1 MEQEG
6 SGMNNDVRLT
16 KVGRRKTLRQR
27 VAENKKWQKAS
38 TVVLPVIFGMILV
51 ALWQGQIIHSWF
63 HTDTFTLPLLNK
75 IGSIM
80 YDIKG
85 KIWENTIST
94 VTVAFF
100 GLVFG
105 SLLGYLIA
113 MLAAMYPKIGTGG
126 LSVIGAFASIPVV
139 ALAPVLNNWTK
150 DVSKDASIRSMI
162 SKIIVVSLICAAD
175 MGLNAYRGLTEIKP
189 FSEDLMAIYA
199 APKRVILWKLRLP
212 NSVPYVFTALKVSV
226 PASITTTIVSEYF
239 AEYITG
245 VGRQIRENIVLA
257 QYSTAWAY
265 IATACI
271 IGVVAYIILMI
282 LQSILL
288 RRYH

>member
-1 MEQEG
+1 MERE
-6 SGMNNDVRLT
+6 VRLQ
-16 KVGRRKTLRQR
+16 KIGRRKTLRQR
-27 VAENKKWQKAS
+27 AKENKKWQKAS
-38 TVVLPVIFGMILV
+38 TVVFPAIFGIILV
-51 ALWQGQIIHSWF
+51 GLWQSQTLHSWF
-63 HTDTFTLPLLNK
+63 NTDTFTLPLLDK
-75 IGSIM
+75 IGGIM
-80 YDIKG
+80 FDIEDKLLV
-85 KIWENTIST
+85 NTEST
-94 VTVAFF
+94 VSVAFI
-100 GLVFG
+100 GLVIG
-105 SLLGYLIA
+105 SLLGYMVA
-113 MLAAMYPKIGTGG
+113 VLAAMFPKVGMGG

-150 DVSKDASIRSMI
+150 DISSEASIRSMV
-162 SKIIVVSLICAAD
+162 SKIIVVTLICAAD

-199 APKRVILWKLRLP
+199 APRRTVLWKLRLP
-212 NSVPYVFTALKVSV
+212 NSLPYVFTALKVSV
-226 PASITTTIVSEYF
+226 PASIMTAIVSEYF

-265 IATACI
+265 IATACL
-271 IGVVAYIILMI
+271 IGIVSYVVLMI

>member
-1 MEQEG
+1 MERE
-6 SGMNNDVRLT
+6 VRLQ
-16 KVGRRKTLRQR
+16 KIGRRKTLRQR
-27 VAENKKWQKAS
+27 AKENRKWQKAS
-38 TVVLPVIFGMILV
+38 TIVLPVILGVILV
-51 ALWQGQIIHSWF
+51 GLWQGQVLHGWF
-63 HTDTFTLPLLNK
+63 HTDTFTLPLLDK
-75 IGSIM
+75 IGGIM
-80 YDIKG
+80 FDIKD
-85 KIWENTIST
+85 KILINTLST
-94 VTVAFF
+94 VSVAFI
-100 GLVFG
+100 GLLVG
-105 SLLGYLIA
+105 SLLGYLVA
-113 MLAAMYPKIGTGG
+113 VLAAMFPKIGMGG

-150 DVSKDASIRSMI
+150 DVSSQASIRSMV
-162 SKIIVVSLICAAD
+162 SKIIVVTLICAAD

-199 APKRVILWKLRLP
+199 APKRTVLWKLRLP
-212 NSVPYVFTALKVSV
+212 NSLPYVFTALKVSV
-226 PASITTTIVSEYF
+226 PASIMTAIVSEYF

-265 IATACI
+265 IATACL
-271 IGVVAYIILMI
+271 IGVISYVILMA